1 MSESSEEER
10 EEEQS
15 TVLPSPLRRSVSVG
29 GQENEGRTSVL
40 RALWAQQHQEEHKE
54 AEERFTAEHG
64 NDDDEDDEE
73 DEDDEDGSDEDEGA
87 DQGDRV
93 KTEPSFEREADAARY
108 RRKLEERYVAEA
120 ARAQWMSSGGQSY
133 GGYGGAYYPPPAEY
147 ATPAKA
153 AAASETPAILKPM
166 VDQVKALAQEVQEW
180 RNKSAE
186 PKNGEETKESP
197 VVGVCDEV
205 KESPV
210 GRADEPESVNVLSES
225 VACPAASEF
234 VEETTDD
241 EKEES
246 IARVEKVITVNE
258 TVAEELRESVVAS
271 VPEPVGESELRIV
284 PDEGDKVE
292 FSGETVKDGAIED
305 ERGGTLRPFLIPREP
320 TRSVIVERFGLPPE
334 GVKKIK
340 KSVLPEDEMN
350 AKDPEAVLY
359 SNIGVPASDGTV
371 EDSAV
376 RDREDG
382 EEPTV
387 VTSPLVIRELGRRAV
402 YEWLKKVREED
413 DRPESEGTPLEP
425 SHREQ
430 VPEVDWV
437 QLLTVTA
444 EMTKRDSVPLPLWV
458 TFSEWVE
465 RYHSK
470 CGELVWK
477 KLLEH
482 EADKTSPKEEKEPKI
497 KEPVDFDGS
506 CFYVEVAEAVHG

>member
-1 MSESSEEER
+1 
-10 EEEQS
+10 
-15 TVLPSPLRRSVSVG
+15 
-29 GQENEGRTSVL
+29 
-40 RALWAQQHQEEHKE
+40 
-54 AEERFTAEHG
+54 
-64 NDDDEDDEE
+64 
-73 DEDDEDGSDEDEGA
+73 
-87 DQGDRV
+87 
-93 KTEPSFEREADAARY
+93 
-108 RRKLEERYVAEA
+108 
-120 ARAQWMSSGGQSY
+120 
-133 GGYGGAYYPPPAEY
+133 
-147 ATPAKA
+147 
-153 AAASETPAILKPM
+153 
-166 VDQVKALAQEVQEW
+166 
-180 RNKSAE
+180 
-186 PKNGEETKESP
+186 
-197 VVGVCDEV
+197 
-205 KESPV
+205 
-210 GRADEPESVNVLSES
+210 
-225 VACPAASEF
+225 
-234 VEETTDD
+234 
-241 EKEES
+241 
-246 IARVEKVITVNE
+246 
-258 TVAEELRESVVAS
+258 
-271 VPEPVGESELRIV
+271 
-284 PDEGDKVE
+284 
-292 FSGETVKDGAIED
+292 
-305 ERGGTLRPFLIPREP
+305 
-320 TRSVIVERFGLPPE
+320 
-334 GVKKIK
+334 
-340 KSVLPEDEMN
+340 MN

-506 CFYVEVAEAVHG
+506 CLYVEVAEAVHG